1 MKGSTYRRCSC
12 RDPKTGKELGTS
24 CPKRNSRN
32 HCTYSV
38 RQELSP
44 REDGSRRSFA
54 RGGYASLKAAQADLD
69 HVRALLG
76 LADSDDPEGTELIAE
91 MLAEVSRERSSLP
104 EVEETRRR
112 LNSGQDLIGSLTV
125 AEWLDRWLAG
135 KRIRKSGLNRYETDI
150 RVHLKP
156 RIGSRRL
163 DRLRVS
169 HLSEM
174 FTDIREANAQIL
186 EDNAQRRAALDELAT
201 VPWKGVGNRA
211 RRKAMKAAID
221 EMPPFRRVTGPAT
234 RLHVK
239 ATLRAALNDAIGQ
252 QIITFNPAA
261 HVEIDPV
268 RKPKALVWTDE
279 RVAKWE
285 QTGEKPSP
293 VMVWTPEQTGAFLD
307 FVAEDRLYAMWHLI
321 AFRGLRR
328 GEACG
333 QPWSETNLD
342 THFLTVSAQLVQD
355 GWEVEASDPKTDSGS
370 RVVALDDDTVDVLK
384 HHRERHESAREEW
397 GTAWV
402 ETGHVFTQE
411 DGSWLHP
418 GKVTDLFERLVAA
431 SGLPPI
437 RLHDLRH
444 GAATL
449 MLAAGI
455 DIKIVSDT
463 LGHSDTRITRDIYQ
477 SVLPHVGKSAAEA
490 TAKLVPLQRKAE
502 AEKAARKAAK
512 KEKARRAAAKAAD
525 VGRGSKGGGKP
536 KGDKAKAQA
545 KAAKKATRRKP
556 TK

>member
-12 RDPKTGKELGTS
+12 RDPKTGKELGAS

-32 HCTYSV
+32 HCTYSI
-38 RQELSP
+38 RQELPP

-54 RGGYASLKAAQADLD
+54 RGGYGSLKDAQADLD

-76 LADSDDPEGTELIAE
+76 LAEVDDPEGVQLVAA
-91 MLAEVSRERSSLP
+91 MLAEVSGEKLPLP

-112 LNSGQDLIGSLTV
+112 LRAGQDLIGSLTV

-135 KRIRKSGLNRYETDI
+135 KRIRKSGISRYETDV

-156 RIGSRRL
+156 HIGHRRL

-169 HLSEM
+169 HLSDM
-174 FTDIREANAQIL
+174 FTAITDANAEIQ
-186 EDNAQRRAALDELAT
+186 EQNAQRRAAVDELAT
-201 VPWKGVGNRA
+201 VPWKGVANRA

-221 EMPPFRRVTGPAT
+221 AMPPFRRVTGPAT
-234 RLHVK
+234 RQHIK
-239 ATLRAALNDAIGQ
+239 ATLRASLNDAIGQ

-342 THFLTVSAQLVQD
+342 RHSLTVTGQLVQD
-355 GWEVEASDPKTDSGS
+355 GWEVEASEPKTDSGF
-370 RVVALDDDTVDVLK
+370 RVVALDDDTVHVLK
-384 HHRERHESAREEW
+384 RHRERQEADRAEW
-397 GTAWV
+397 GPAWV
-402 ETGHVFTQE
+402 NTGLVFTQE

-449 MLAAGI
+449 MLAADI

-477 SVLPHVGKSAAEA
+477 SVLPYVGKSAAEA

-502 AEKAARKAAK
+502 QEAQVRQAAEEAKKAQKAKAKRKKKAKAKKAAK
-512 KEKARRAAAKAAD
+512 K
-525 VGRGSKGGGKP
+525 G
-536 KGDKAKAQA
+536 
-545 KAAKKATRRKP
+545 
-556 TK
+556 

>member
-32 HCTYSV
+32 HCTYSI
-38 RQELSP
+38 RQELP
-44 REDGSRRSFA
+44 PHEDGSRRSFA
-54 RGGYASLKAAQADLD
+54 RGGYTNAKAAQADLD

-76 LADSDDPEGTELIAE
+76 LVEADDPEGIQLVAE
-91 MLAEVSRERSSLP
+91 MLAEVSGEKLP
-104 EVEETRRR
+104 LPDVEETRRR
-112 LNSGQDLIGSLTV
+112 LKAGQDLVGSLTV

-135 KRIRKSGLNRYETDI
+135 KRIRRSGISRYETDI

-156 RIGSRRL
+156 HIGHRRL

-174 FTDIREANAQIL
+174 FTAIADGNAEVL
-186 EDNAQRRAALDELAT
+186 EQNAQRRAAVDELAT
-201 VPWKGVGNRA
+201 IPWKGAENRA
-211 RRKAMKAAID
+211 RRKALKVALDA
-221 EMPPFRRVTGPAT
+221 MPAFRRVTGPAT
-234 RLHVK
+234 RQHVK
-239 ATLRAALNDAIGQ
+239 ATLRASLNDAIGQ

-342 THFLTVSAQLVQD
+342 RHSLTVTGQLVQD
-355 GWEVEASDPKTDSGS
+355 GWEIEASEPKTDSGF
-370 RVVALDDDTVDVLK
+370 RVVALDDDTVGVL
-384 HHRERHESAREEW
+384 ERHRKQQQADHAEW
-397 GTAWV
+397 GSAWV
-402 ETGHVFTQE
+402 NTGLVFTQE

-449 MLAAGI
+449 MLAADI

-490 TAKLVPLQRKAE
+490 TAKLVPLQRKSEEDKARKAAE
-502 AEKAARKAAK
+502 KAKRAEKAKGKGKKKSKAKKAARK
-512 KEKARRAAAKAAD
+512 
-525 VGRGSKGGGKP
+525 G
-536 KGDKAKAQA
+536 
-545 KAAKKATRRKP
+545 
-556 TK
+556 

>member
-32 HCTYSV
+32 HCTYSI
-38 RQELSP
+38 RQELPS
-44 REDGSRRSFA
+44 REDGSRRSLA
-54 RGGYASLKAAQADLD
+54 RGGYGSLKAAQADLD

-76 LADSDDPEGTELIAE
+76 LAESDDPEGTDLIAE
-91 MLAEVSRERSSLP
+91 MLAEVSRERSPLP
-104 EVEETRRR
+104 EVEETKRR
-112 LNSGQDLIGSLTV
+112 LNAGQDLIGSLTV

-150 RVHLKP
+150 RMHLKP
-156 RIGSRRL
+156 RIGNRRL

-174 FTDIREANAQIL
+174 FTDIRDANAQIL
-186 EDNAQRRAALDELAT
+186 EDNAQRRAAIDELAT
-201 VPWKGVGNRA
+201 VPWKGVENRA

-221 EMPPFRRVTGPAT
+221 EMPPFRRITGPAT
-234 RLHVK
+234 RQHVK
-239 ATLRAALNDAIGQ
+239 ATLRASLNDAIGQ

-279 RVAKWE
+279 RVTKWE

-293 VMVWTPEQTGAFLD
+293 VMVWTPQQTGAFLD

-342 THFLTVSAQLVQD
+342 RHSLTVSGQLVQD
-355 GWEVEASDPKTDSGS
+355 GWDVEASEPKTDSGF
-370 RVVALDDDTVDVLK
+370 RVVALDDDTVNILER
-384 HHRERHESAREEW
+384 HRERQTADREAW
-397 GTAWV
+397 GPAWV
-402 ETGHVFTQE
+402 ETGLVFTQE

-418 GKVTDLFERLVAA
+418 GKVTDLFERLVSA

-455 DIKIVSDT
+455 DVKIVSDT

-490 TAKLVPLQRKAE
+490 TAKLVPLQRKTE
-502 AEKAARKAAK
+502 AKEAARKA
-512 KEKARRAAAKAAD
+512 EKARK
-525 VGRGSKGGGKP
+525 
-536 KGDKAKAQA
+536 KAQRA
-545 KAAKKATRRKP
+545 RK
-556 TK
+556 THAEGKRKDSSSKRKRLRE